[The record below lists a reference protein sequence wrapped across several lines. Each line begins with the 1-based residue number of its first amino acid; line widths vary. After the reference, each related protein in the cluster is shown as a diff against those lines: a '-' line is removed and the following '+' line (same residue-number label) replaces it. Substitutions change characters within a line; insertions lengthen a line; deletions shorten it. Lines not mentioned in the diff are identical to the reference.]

1 MAKKTKSGGLVR
13 SKRVAPRFRD
23 LSVADRRRVAAVI
36 VGSMKRLGFFE
47 RGERKSAKGRGGY
60 KVVHGPDQLNRE
72 WSNAEH
78 EGETGQLTASERNR
92 LIAFARNAARNS
104 HHLEGA
110 LHQLEINV
118 AGVEGGKAVFN
129 FPAGYEKA
137 ADKIKEAFA
146 DWAQEAEYF
155 EDATLQM
162 ALRWVLRTQMIGGDM
177 VLVFD
182 WDVTKSDT
190 GQIIGFEPDCIGNLS
205 AADFRKV
212 FPEGFTQT
220 QGIVKNEDGKTVGVI
235 VSWSQRG
242 ETEYRLAD
250 GEGRRMAWP
259 LVKPVGQKWTD
270 SPFIIY
276 RETTRFNQV
285 RGSSRLWPGLG
296 TVKDLADAQG
306 FELQSAKR
314 GAQIIGQVTQPEEK
328 AEDELAKELDPDATT
343 PVNTDGDD
351 YDAAIAAAQEAAE
364 DGRVSLDLEEIDG
377 AGAIYDVMPPGVK
390 MELFDTKHPNDK
402 LVEFSRWM
410 HGSVAFALG
419 LGDFIASGKAESS
432 YSAAMAELM
441 MSNVEF
447 RDMFAKLRRGFLDW
461 AFNQW
466 SLRAQAKGIIPADD
480 KLPPHWRRRC
490 VEWQEPQRHA
500 INPVDEQN
508 ALNMGLKNGTI
519 LYRDKLGP
527 DWKSKVSAF
536 VEEVEFFKAHG
547 IPHPA
552 LQTVSG
558 GVIETSGGAGENK
571 GETDK

>member
-1 MAKKTKSGGLVR
+1 MATKRKSKASG
-13 SKRVAPRFRD
+13 APRRSAPKFAD
-23 LSVADRRRVAAVI
+23 LPVADRRRVAAVI
-36 VGSMKRLGFFE
+36 AGSMKRLGFF
-47 RGERKSAKGRGGY
+47 GRSGY
-60 KVVHGPDQLNRE
+60 RVVHGPDQLNRE
-72 WSNAEH
+72 WVSAEH
-78 EGETGQLTASERNR
+78 GGETDQLTASERNR
-92 LIAFARNAARNS
+92 LIAFASNAARNS
-104 HHLEGA
+104 QHLEGA

-129 FPAGYEKA
+129 FPAGYENA
-137 ADKIKEAFA
+137 AATIQEAFA

-155 EDATLQM
+155 DDATLQM
-162 ALRWVLRTQMIGGDM
+162 ALRWVLRTQMLGGDM

-182 WDVTKSDT
+182 WDITTSDT
-190 GQIIGFEPDCIGNLS
+190 GQIIAFEPDCIGNLS
-205 AADFRKV
+205 DADFRKV
-212 FPEGFTQT
+212 FPAGYTQT
-220 QGIVKNEDGKTVGVI
+220 QGVVKNPDGKTVGVI
-235 VSWSQRG
+235 VSWTQRG
-242 ETEYRLAD
+242 ETEYRLSD
-250 GEGRRMAWP
+250 GKGRRLAWP

-270 SPFIIY
+270 SPFILY
-276 RETTRFNQV
+276 RGMTRFNQV

-296 TVKDLADAQG
+296 TVKDLSDIQG
-306 FELQSAKR
+306 YELQSAKK
-314 GAQIIGQVTQPEEK
+314 GAQTIGQVTQQEEK
-328 AEDELAKELDPDATT
+328 AEEELAKELDPDATV
-343 PVNTDGDD
+343 PVNADGAD

-364 DGRVSLDLEEIDG
+364 DGRVSLDLEEIQG
-377 AGAIYDVMPPGVK
+377 AGAIYDVMPPGVR

-410 HGSVAFALG
+410 HGSVAFSLG
-419 LGDFIASGKAESS
+419 LGDFVGSGKAESS

-447 RDMFAKLRRGFLDW
+447 RDEFAKLRRGFLDW

-480 KLPPHWRRRC
+480 KLPPHWRRKC

-552 LQTVSG
+552 FQTASG
-558 GVIETSGGAGENK
+558 GIIETSENK
-571 GETDK
+571 GDNQT

>member
-1 MAKKTKSGGLVR
+1 MAKVSKVR
-13 SKRVAPRFRD
+13 ARRAAPKIAPKFRD

-36 VGSMKRLGFFE
+36 AGSMKRLGFF
-47 RGERKSAKGRGGY
+47 GRGGY

-72 WSNAEH
+72 WTHAEH

-137 ADKIKEAFA
+137 ATTIQEAFA

-155 EDATLQM
+155 DDATLQM
-162 ALRWVLRTQMIGGDM
+162 ALRWVLRTQMLGGDM

-182 WDVTKSDT
+182 WDVTRSDT

-212 FPEGFTQT
+212 FPKDYTQT
-220 QGIVKNEDGKTVGVI
+220 QGVVKNEDGKTVGVI
-235 VSWSQRG
+235 VSWAQRG
-242 ETEYRLAD
+242 ETEYRLSD

-270 SPFIIY
+270 SLFILY
-276 RETTRFNQV
+276 RGMTRFNQV

-328 AEDELAKELDPDATT
+328 AEEELAKELDPDATV
-343 PVNTDGDD
+343 PVNADGAD

-364 DGRVSLDLEEIDG
+364 DGRMSLDLDEIDG
-377 AGAIYDVMPPGVK
+377 AGAIYDVMPPGVR

-419 LGDFIASGKAESS
+419 LGDFVGSGKAESS

-447 RDMFAKLRRGFLDW
+447 RDEFAKLRRGFLDW

-466 SLRAQAKGIIPADD
+466 SLRAQAKGIIPGDN
-480 KLPPHWRRRC
+480 KLPPNWRRRC

-536 VEEVEFFKAHG
+536 VEEVEFFRAHG

>member
-1 MAKKTKSGGLVR
+1 MAKISKSR
-13 SKRVAPRFRD
+13 PRRAAQNAPRFRD
-23 LSVADRRRVAAVI
+23 LPVADRRRVAAVI
-36 VGSMKRLGFFE
+36 AGSMKRLGFF
-47 RGERKSAKGRGGY
+47 GRGGY

-72 WSNAEH
+72 WTNAEH

-118 AGVEGGKAVFN
+118 AGVEGGKAVFS

-137 ADKIKEAFA
+137 AATIQEAFA

-162 ALRWVLRTQMIGGDM
+162 ALRWVLRTQMLGGDM

-182 WDVTKSDT
+182 WDITKGDT

-220 QGIVKNEDGKTVGVI
+220 QGVVKNEDGKTVGVI

-242 ETEYRLAD
+242 ETEYRLSD
-250 GEGRRMAWP
+250 GDGRRMAWP
-259 LVKPVGQKWTD
+259 LVKPVGQRWTD
-270 SPFIIY
+270 SLFIIY
-276 RETTRFNQV
+276 RDTTRFNQV

-328 AEDELAKELDPDATT
+328 AEEDLAKELDPDATT

-364 DGRVSLDLEEIDG
+364 DSRMSLDLDEIDG
-377 AGAIYDVMPPGVK
+377 AGAIYDVMPPGVR

-419 LGDFIASGKAESS
+419 LGDFVGSGKAESS

-447 RDMFAKLRRGFLDW
+447 RDEFAKLRRGFLDW

-466 SLRAQAKGIIPADD
+466 SLRAQAKGIIPGDD

-490 VEWQEPQRHA
+490 VQWQEPVRHA
-500 INPVDEQN
+500 INPLDEQKAN
-508 ALNMGLKNGTI
+508 ELGLRIGTV
-519 LYRDKLGP
+519 LYRDILGP
-527 DWKSKVSAF
+527 DWKRILAEAA
-536 VEEVEFFKAHG
+536 EEKELCEKYG
-547 IPHPA
+547 LPHPRF
-552 LQTVSG
+552 QTASG
-558 GVIETSGGAGENK
+558 GVIETSGNAGENN
-571 GETDK
+571 GGTEE

>member
-1 MAKKTKSGGLVR
+1 MAKISKVR
-13 SKRVAPRFRD
+13 ARKAAPNAPKFHD
-23 LSVADRRRVAAVI
+23 LKPADRRRVAAVI
-36 VGSMKRLGFFE
+36 VGSMKRLGFF
-47 RGERKSAKGRGGY
+47 ARGGY

-72 WSNAEH
+72 WTNAEH

-129 FPAGYEKA
+129 FPAGFENA
-137 ADKIKEAFA
+137 ADTIKEAFA

-155 EDATLQM
+155 DDASLQM
-162 ALRWVLRTQMIGGDM
+162 ALRWVLRTQMLGGDM
-177 VLVFD
+177 ALVFD
-182 WDVTKSDT
+182 WDITKNDT

-205 AADFRKV
+205 EADFRKV
-212 FPEGFTQT
+212 FPEGYTQT
-220 QGIVKNEDGKTVGVI
+220 QGIVKNADGKTVGVI
-235 VSWSQRG
+235 VSWGQRG
-242 ETEYRLAD
+242 ETEYRLSD
-250 GEGRRMAWP
+250 GKGRRMAWT
-259 LVKPVGQKWTD
+259 LIKPVGQKWTD
-270 SPFIIY
+270 SLFTLY
-276 RETTRFNQV
+276 RGLSRFNQV

-296 TVKDLADAQG
+296 TVKDLSDAQG
-306 FELQSAKR
+306 YELQSAKK
-314 GAQIIGQVTQPEEK
+314 GAQTIGQVTQQEEK
-328 AEDELAKELDPDATT
+328 AEDDLAKELDPDVNA
-343 PVNTDGDD
+343 PVNGDGAD
-351 YDAAIAAAQEAAE
+351 YDAAIAAAVKDAE
-364 DGRVSLDLEEIDG
+364 DDDRISLDLEAIGG
-377 AGAIYDVMPPGVK
+377 AGAIYDVMPPGVR

-419 LGDFIASGKAESS
+419 LGDFIGSGKAESS

-447 RDMFAKLRRGFLDW
+447 RDEFAKLRREFLDW

-466 SLRAQAKGIIPADD
+466 SLRAQAKGIIPTDD
-480 KLPPHWRRRC
+480 KLPPHWRRRY

-552 LQTVSG
+552 FQTASG
-558 GVIETSGGAGENK
+558 GVIETSGEAGKNK
-571 GETDK
+571 GENQ

>member
-1 MAKKTKSGGLVR
+1 MARKSAKSKTAAVKA
-13 SKRVAPRFRD
+13 APRFRD

-36 VGSMKRLGFFE
+36 VGTMKRVGYF
-47 RGERKSAKGRGGY
+47 GRGGY

-72 WSNAEH
+72 WTSAEH
-78 EGETGQLTASERNR
+78 GGETDQLTAHERNR

-129 FPAGYEKA
+129 FPAEYKTA
-137 ADKIKEAFA
+137 ADQIKEAFA

-155 EDATLQM
+155 DDASLQM
-162 ALRWVLRTQMIGGDM
+162 ALRWVLRTQMLGGDM
-177 VLVFD
+177 ALVFD
-182 WDVTKSDT
+182 WGITKGDT
-190 GQIIGFEPDCIGNLS
+190 GQIIAFEPDCIGNLD
-205 AADFRKV
+205 ADV
-212 FPEGFTQT
+212 FKRHFPGYTQT
-220 QGIVKNEDGKTVGVI
+220 QGIIKNADGKTVGVI
-235 VSWSQRG
+235 VSWGQRG
-242 ETEYRLAD
+242 ETTYKLAD
-250 GEGRRMAWP
+250 ANGRRLAWP
-259 LVKPVGQKWTD
+259 LIKPAGQKWTD
-270 SPFIIY
+270 SLFTLY
-276 RETTRFNQV
+276 RGMTRFNQV

-296 TVKDLADAQG
+296 TIKDLSDAQG
-306 FELQSAKR
+306 YELQSAKK
-314 GAQIIGQVTQPEEK
+314 GAQTIGQVTQSEEK
-328 AEDELAKELDPDATT
+328 NEEVLSAEMDPDATA
-343 PVNTDGDD
+343 PVAADGDD
-351 YDAAIAAAQEAAE
+351 YEAAISAAQEAAE
-364 DGRVSLDLEEIDG
+364 DDRMSLDLEAING
-377 AGAIYDVMPPGVK
+377 AGAIYDVMPPGVR
-390 MELFDTKHPNDK
+390 MELFDTKHPNEK

-419 LGDFIASGKAESS
+419 LGDFVGSGKAESS

-447 RDMFAKLRRGFLDW
+447 RDEFAKLRRGFLDW

-466 SLRAQAKGIIPADD
+466 SRRAQYLGIIPGDD

-490 VEWQEPQRHA
+490 VDWQEPQRHA

-508 ALNMGLKNGTI
+508 ALNSGLKNGTI

-527 DWKSKVSAF
+527 DWREKVSAF
-536 VEEVEFFKAHG
+536 VEEVEYFRAHN

-558 GVIETSGGAGENK
+558 GIIESSADGGSNEGDDE
-571 GETDK
+571 